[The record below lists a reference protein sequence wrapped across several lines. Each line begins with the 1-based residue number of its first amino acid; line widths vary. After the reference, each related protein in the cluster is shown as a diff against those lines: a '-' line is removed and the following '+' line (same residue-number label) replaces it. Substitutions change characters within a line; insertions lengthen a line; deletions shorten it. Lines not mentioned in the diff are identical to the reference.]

1 MSSHTFS
8 KKVQSLRITNIV
20 IGFVAERIPATGF
33 FLDPTR
39 RIHAEEQMRGKI
51 DCTQWFQ
58 RCKDERMQYR
68 IRITVK
74 EGNRNK
80 TEKEMRY
87 RGSL

>member
-1 MSSHTFS
+1 
-8 KKVQSLRITNIV
+8 
-20 IGFVAERIPATGF
+20 
-33 FLDPTR
+33 
-39 RIHAEEQMRGKI
+39 MRGKI